1 MECPQCISHEARP
14 FTAYYLPGSGK
25 CPACRGVRP
34 PKVCAI
40 QDTLQRFMQRLTA
53 ASPLS
58 GEERKLCHASVK
70 TLQQRMRKGD
80 QQKEDFDIFGAW
92 GNFRTVISLGG
103 GPAND
108 LFGTMMALEEVALRT
123 KEGADINYFCFDW
136 VDVWTPIVDKVGQL
150 ANRTIHTGHCDLAL
164 SLDDEENREVLRA
177 CGNGTECLFLLS
189 FVILESSAVLAKDLL
204 EAYPRAAFIIL
215 DAGQGNAQ
223 GNGDPS
229 GSLALFA
236 AKEHGREVE
245 SLQRKSELVGLFLAP
260 LD

>member
-1 MECPQCISHEARP
+1 M
-14 FTAYYLPGSGK
+14 
-25 CPACRGVRP
+25 
-34 PKVCAI
+34 
-40 QDTLQRFMQRLTA
+40 
-53 ASPLS
+53 
-58 GEERKLCHASVK
+58 
-70 TLQQRMRKGD
+70 QQRMRKGD

-92 GNFRTVISLGG
+92 GYVGAKWVQRAQLAYDATIVAHCKAQADVPDATTSERNFRTVISLGG

-123 KEGADINYFCFDW
+123 KEGADISYFCFDW